1 MVLRSRPAPRPLL
14 ACEIL
19 PDRVLAARASAQRDF
34 VEVHTARQL
43 PAGAVN
49 PSLTNPNISNP
60 AAVSAVVADALAG
73 LSGRSRDVIAVV
85 PDAAVRTV
93 LLEFDSLPQD
103 AQETAGVIRFRLKK
117 SLPFDVEK
125 SVLSYHAQPA
135 GTTMKVVVSVALAS
149 VVQEY
154 EDVFVQAEYHP
165 GLVLPSTLAA
175 LGTVDALRPTLVIK
189 VGERG
194 TTVAIVDQQELRLFR
209 TLDIAP
215 TDPSKLV
222 DDVYPSLVFFED
234 QFGASVE
241 RILVGGASS
250 ARELAPVLS
259 SHTAAAIEDLV
270 ASRHIGSSLSGDTQS
285 GPLAAVVGALLG

>member
-194 TTVAIVDQQELRLFR
+194 TTVAIVD
-209 TLDIAP
+209 
-215 TDPSKLV
+215 
-222 DDVYPSLVFFED
+222 
-234 QFGASVE
+234 
-241 RILVGGASS
+241 
-250 ARELAPVLS
+250 
-259 SHTAAAIEDLV
+259 
-270 ASRHIGSSLSGDTQS
+270 
-285 GPLAAVVGALLG
+285 

>member
-14 ACEIL
+14 ACEIF
-19 PDRVLAARASAQRDF
+19 PDRVLAARASVQRDF
-34 VEVHTARQL
+34 VELHTARQL

-49 PSLTNPNISNP
+49 PSLTAPNVADP
-60 AAVSAVVADALAG
+60 AAVSQVVAEALAG
-73 LSGRSRDVIAVV
+73 VSGRSRDVIAVL

-103 AQETAGVIRFRLKK
+103 AQEAAGVIRFRLKK

-125 SVLSYHAQPA
+125 SSLSYHAQAA
-135 GTTMKVVVSVALAS
+135 GTAVKVVVSVALAS
-149 VVQEY
+149 VVHEY
-154 EDVFVQAEYHP
+154 ENLFVQAGYHP
-165 GLVLPSTLAA
+165 GVVLPSTLAA
-175 LGTVDALRPTLVIK
+175 LGTVDAGRPTLVIK

-209 TLDIAP
+209 TLDIALTNP
-215 TDPSKLV
+215 AKLV
-222 DDVYPSLVFFED
+222 DEVYPSLVFFQD

-241 RILVGGASS
+241 RILVGGVNS

-259 SHTAAAIEDLV
+259 SHTAAPIEDLV
-270 ASRHIGSSLSGDTQS
+270 ASRYIGGSLSGDTQS
-285 GPLAAVVGALLG
+285 GPLAGVVGALLG

>member
-19 PDRVLAARASAQRDF
+19 ADRVLAARAAARRDF
-34 VEVHTARQL
+34 VELHTARQL

-49 PSLTNPNISNP
+49 PSLTAQNISDSS
-60 AAVSAVVADALAG
+60 AVSAAVADALAG
-73 LSGRSRDVIAVV
+73 VSGRSRDVIAVL

-93 LLEFDSLPQD
+93 LLEFDSLPAD
-103 AQETAGVIRFRLKK
+103 AQEAAGVIRFRLKK

-125 SVLSYHAQPA
+125 AVLSYHAQPA
-135 GTTMKVVVSVALAS
+135 GITVKTMVSVALAS

-154 EDVFVQAEYHP
+154 EDVFVRAEYHP
-165 GLVLPSTLAA
+165 GIVLPSTLAA
-175 LGTVDALRPTLVIK
+175 LGTVDAGRPTLVIK
-189 VGERG
+189 VGDRG
-194 TTVAIVDQQELRLFR
+194 STVAIVDQQELRLFR

-215 TDPSKLV
+215 TNPAKLV

-234 QFGASVE
+234 QFGAGVE

-259 SHTAAAIEDLV
+259 SHTAAPIEDLV
-270 ASRHIGSSLSGDTQS
+270 ASRFIGSSLSGETQS